1 MAEKERS
8 SESKFWW
15 ALGTITFVLVAAGI
29 LAEGLEA

>member
-15 ALGTITFVLVAAGI
+15 TLGAVAFLLAAAGV